1 MFRSSCPSSCS
12 PSGAAGLNWIR
23 QYGNHLSTT
32 KCRTRSVSSPS
43 QRADQGMS
51 YAIQGV
57 ALATM
62 AELTVIAGLVVV
74 AFVVLA
80 SSSEPHTETATG
92 L

>member
-1 MFRSSCPSSCS
+1 
-12 PSGAAGLNWIR
+12 
-23 QYGNHLSTT
+23 
-32 KCRTRSVSSPS
+32 
-43 QRADQGMS
+43 MS